1 MFVSLNEFILLCYT
15 NSTIQIWFTSA
26 VFRSSNALFD
36 ENDTLISRVR
46 AATKICHAWDESS
59 EYFDVACLTGIPSH
73 IITYVNQEKLS
84 KQIDIKFN
92 EYATTL
98 VSELDKRQMGGN
110 MMMELI
116 KNSITDPLKGE
127 MEAIRRMVRVI
138 ASGDNANNT
147 NRQRTNATVFRWI
160 SDSTYEPRLLP
171 EYFQLNT
178 AITPLSIW
186 QQWHHGLTLPDKSII
201 GPLKDIK
208 ASHCKCPPGQKRQH
222 HNRTYLRM
230 TRFCKALD
238 AASETVSCFTRADLA
253 RIFDTNMETFR
264 EKGILLPSTTPVGR
278 KRKRNEN
285 GWDYIA
291 RQYDAHIARQKRAE
305 KSELTVDELLQQDQL
320 RERERQRKN
329 RVQRKQKKA
338 EAAMGEDDLGEGSL
352 EQSARTSTTTGVTRR
367 HASQM
372 TNLFS

>member
-1 MFVSLNEFILLCYT
+1 M
-15 NSTIQIWFTSA
+15 
-26 VFRSSNALFD
+26 FRSSNALFD
-36 ENDTLISRVR
+36 DNDVLIRCVR
-46 AATKICHAWDESS
+46 AATKICHAWDEST

-84 KQIDIKFN
+84 NQIDIKFN

-98 VSELDKRQMGGN
+98 VSELDKRQMGSN
-110 MMMELI
+110 MTMELI
-116 KNSITDPLKGE
+116 KNSITEPLKDE

-138 ASGDNANNT
+138 ASGDNDNT
-147 NRQRTNATVFRWI
+147 NPQRTNATVFRWV

-171 EYFQLNT
+171 EYFELNR

-208 ASHCKCPPGQKRQH
+208 ASHCKCPAHHKRQN

-253 RIFDTNMETFR
+253 RIFHTNMEAFR
-264 EKGILLPSTTPVGR
+264 EKGILLPLTTPVGR

-305 KSELTVDELLQQDQL
+305 KSGLTVDELLQQDQL
-320 RERERQRKN
+320 RERER
-329 RVQRKQKKA
+329 
-338 EAAMGEDDLGEGSL
+338 DS
-352 EQSARTSTTTGVTRR
+352 RR
-367 HASQM
+367 IG
-372 TNLFS
+372 